1 MVNEMANRAVFE
13 GLVYDEEDNQ
23 LDVTYV
29 GSEACYIVDDQG
41 FSRHIPSE
49 EVDSQVLEVMRDQI
63 VENKDSIT
71 EQTAKML
78 GQDDLFTYALI
89 HSQLENI
96 DDQLDHMMKHGLPE
110 SGRVYLG
117 MMGFKIVVNH
127 HGEVVRVDQPSA
139 PAEEE

>member
-1 MVNEMANRAVFE
+1 MVNEMANKAVFE
-13 GLVYDEEDNQ
+13 GLVYDEEDNL

-49 EVDSQVLEVMRDQI
+49 DVDSQVLEVMRDQI

-71 EQTAKML
+71 EQTAKMF
-78 GQDDLFTYALI
+78 GQEDLFTYALI
-89 HSQLENI
+89 HNQLENI

-110 SGRVYLG
+110 SGRAYLG
-117 MMGFKIVVNH
+117 MIGFKIVVNH

>member
-1 MVNEMANRAVFE
+1 MENEMAKKAVFE
-13 GLVYDEEDNQ
+13 GLVYDEDDKQ
-23 LDVTYV
+23 LNVTYV
-29 GSEACYIVDDQG
+29 GNEACYIVDDQG

-63 VENKDSIT
+63 VENKDMIT

-78 GQDDLFTYALI
+78 GQEDLFTFAII
-89 HSQLENI
+89 HNQLENI
-96 DDQLDHMMKHGLPE
+96 DDQLDHMMEHGLPE
-110 SGRVYLG
+110 SGRAYLG

-127 HGEVVRVDQPSA
+127 HGEVVRVDQPTA

>member
-1 MVNEMANRAVFE
+1 MVNEMANKAVFE

-29 GSEACYIVDDQG
+29 GNEACYIVDDNG

-63 VENKDSIT
+63 VENKDMIT

-78 GQDDLFTYALI
+78 GQEDLFTYALI

-96 DDQLDHMMKHGLPE
+96 DDQLDHMMKTGLPE
-110 SGRVYLG
+110 SGRAYLG

-139 PAEEE
+139 PTEEE

>member
-1 MVNEMANRAVFE
+1 MANKAVFE
-13 GLVYDEEDNQ
+13 GLVFDEEDNQ

-29 GSEACYIVDDQG
+29 GNEACYIVDDQG

-63 VENKDSIT
+63 VENKDMIT

-78 GQDDLFTYALI
+78 GQEDLFTYALI
-89 HSQLENI
+89 HNQLENI
-96 DDQLDHMMKHGLPE
+96 DDQMDHMMKHGLPE

-127 HGEVVRVDQPSA
+127 HGEVVRVDQPTA

>member
-78 GQDDLFTYALI
+78 GQEDLFTYALI